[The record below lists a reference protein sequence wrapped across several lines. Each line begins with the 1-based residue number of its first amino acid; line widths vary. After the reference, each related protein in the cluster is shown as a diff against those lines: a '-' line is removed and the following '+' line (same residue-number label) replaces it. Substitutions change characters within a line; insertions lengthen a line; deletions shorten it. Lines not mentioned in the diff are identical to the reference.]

1 MAGYD
6 NKPKVL
12 NGHIQFPPNMDYN
25 YYANANQQP
34 YQFLGLPPTP
44 SRSNINGD
52 DFGNGSPPAF
62 EQFQTFDAYNQ
73 FDAHGGAQPPTPQ
86 SQHQSSVANTND
98 SHDGS
103 SENLNSEQRQA
114 SNSDDEDMTPAQ
126 SRRKAQNR
134 AAQRAFRERKERHV
148 KELEEQVAELK
159 KERSS
164 FATQNEILRLNLQK
178 VSTENEILKATSS
191 NRQGETLVSSTGPLR
206 YSPTDFY
213 TELLKPH
220 ENKTISHRIVMDP
233 VSGGRLLAAAAA
245 WDFIISHPLA
255 KQGVVD
261 IPAVSEKLKSK
272 AKCDGQGPV
281 FAEGDII
288 AAIEDSV
295 VGDGDE
301 LL

>member
-1 MAGYD
+1 M
-6 NKPKVL
+6 
-12 NGHIQFPPNMDYN
+12 
-25 YYANANQQP
+25 
-34 YQFLGLPPTP
+34 
-44 SRSNINGD
+44 
-52 DFGNGSPPAF
+52 
-62 EQFQTFDAYNQ
+62 
-73 FDAHGGAQPPTPQ
+73 
-86 SQHQSSVANTND
+86 
-98 SHDGS
+98 
-103 SENLNSEQRQA
+103 
-114 SNSDDEDMTPAQ
+114 
-126 SRRKAQNR
+126 
-134 AAQRAFRERKERHV
+134 
-148 KELEEQVAELK
+148 EEQVAELK
-159 KERSS
+159 KESTT

-191 NRQGETLVSSTGPLR
+191 NHQGETLVSSTGPLR

-213 TELLKPH
+213 TELLQPH
-220 ENKTISHRIVMDP
+220 ENKTISHRIVTDP
-233 VSGGRLLAAAAA
+233 VSGGRLLAAAAS

-295 VGDGDE
+295 VGDGGE